1 MAKVALPEADVDA
14 IRRFAADRSAEWRD
28 LARLEV
34 EVRGRSVT
42 IVEFEKPWFPE
53 AGPDWLRRRVAQL
66 RYDPETRL
74 WSLYCTDRNERL
86 WFYDEVHP
94 TRRVA
99 RLIDEIATD
108 PTGIFWG

>member
-14 IRRFAADRSAEWRD
+14 IRRFAATHMAQWPDRI
-28 LARLEV
+28 RLEV

-42 IVEFEKPWFPE
+42 IVVFEKPWFPE
-53 AGPDWLRRRVAQL
+53 AGPDWLRQRVAQL

-74 WSLYCTDRNERL
+74 WSLYCLDRNERL
-86 WFYDEVHP
+86 WFYDEVNP
-94 TRRVA
+94 TRRVT
-99 RLIDEIATD
+99 RLIDEIVAD